1 MKYFALLCF
10 CFLSTLVTA
19 QSESDAYDTAKRLDP
34 LSNTTEQVYRNFN
47 FDQSPDSSILFF
59 SQYDAIKRNNIG
71 IQNLGDI
78 GTPYRNQLFS
88 PNKSTGFISGLNPF
102 GDIYYSSA
110 DAVFYNA
117 KLPYT
122 EFKYAQ
128 GKAGLRG
135 LINFDALHTQN
146 FGKRSGISLKYH
158 SVAYDGFYK
167 NQTTINKN
175 LHFNYYYR
183 SKNERYLALA
193 FVSWNKSNLKLN
205 GGIARDPDTDTLF
218 RRLGANV
225 RLVDVLLNN
234 SKNINRLSEYRLKQS
249 YVLIKGKDSLHTLN
263 IGHDFI
269 YLKQSNYY
277 TNSSQDFGYFDSV
290 YYFNNLVT
298 ADSILYR
305 SYSNSLEIF
314 TPIHLKGL
322 SFKSGVQYDKF
333 SFLSRADAN
342 NYSLLRQH
350 NLSVY
355 AQFNF
360 SFLNRFQSLA
370 SGKLYLSGYNAGDYL
385 LEWNNQ
391 TTLSKPLRL
400 SAKADLSI
408 GQRQAIYNQSHLLG
422 NHYYYNNNFQ
432 PTGYKTLSISLDRGA
447 KRPSIY
453 NAYYYSVP
461 AKQYGLKIQY
471 HLIDRYIYAGKNRT
485 VEQGAEG
492 QNALQA
498 ELYAHINLK
507 KIQVH
512 QELAYQTF
520 SNNLK
525 NTVQLPNLI
534 SKSSVYFQSYAFKKS
549 GFFQIGF
556 DASISSSYKASV
568 FNPATLQWELTDYSV
583 GAYPFVDFFINAEV
597 KTARIFFKM
606 EHINMDLPNK
616 RYYDNYLFVSPFQP
630 ASPRRFR
637 LGFAWKFYY

>member
-10 CFLSTLVTA
+10 CFLSTQITA
-19 QSESDAYDTAKRLDP
+19 QSESDVYDTAKRIDP
-34 LSNTTEQVYRNFN
+34 VSSGTEQVFRNFSFSN
-47 FDQSPDSSILFF
+47 APDSSMLFF
-59 SQYDAIKRNNIG
+59 SQYDAIKLKNIG
-71 IQNLGDI
+71 VQNLGDI
-78 GTPYRNQLFS
+78 GTPYRAQLFS
-88 PNKSTGFISGLNPF
+88 PLKTTGFLSGINPF
-102 GDIYYSSA
+102 NDIYFSSA
-110 DAVFYNA
+110 NSAFYNA

-128 GKAGLRG
+128 GKAGVRG

-146 FGKRSGISLKYH
+146 FGPRSGISLKYH

-175 LHFNYYYR
+175 LHVNYYYR

-193 FVSWNKSNLKLN
+193 FVSWNKSNLKIN

-225 RLVDVLLNN
+225 RFVDVELNN
-234 SKNINRLSEYRLKQS
+234 SKNINRLSEYKFKQS
-249 YVLIKGKDSLHTLN
+249 FTLIKGKDSMHTLN
-263 IGHDFI
+263 LGHDFT

-277 TNSSQDFGYFDSV
+277 TNDAQDFGYFDSV
-290 YYFNNLVT
+290 YYFNKSNT
-298 ADSILYR
+298 ADSILFR
-305 SYSNSLEIF
+305 SYSNSLELF
-314 TPIHLKGL
+314 TPVHQQGL
-322 SFKSGVQYDKF
+322 SFKSGIQYDKF

-350 NLSVY
+350 NLSIY
-355 AQFNF
+355 SQFNF
-360 SFLNRFQSLA
+360 SFLNRFQSAA
-370 SGKLYLSGYNAGDYL
+370 SGKLYLNGYNAGDYL

-400 SAKADLSI
+400 SANADLSI
-408 GQRQAIYNQSHLLG
+408 GQRQAMYNQTHLLG
-422 NHYYYNNNFQ
+422 NHYVYNNNFQ
-432 PTGYKTLSISLDRGA
+432 PTGYKSISISLNRDS
-447 KRPSIY
+447 KRPNVY

-461 AKQYGLKIQY
+461 GKQYGLKIQY
-471 HLIDRYIYAGKNRT
+471 HLIDRYIYAGKSRYI
-485 VEQGAEG
+485 EQGASG
-492 QNALQA
+492 QNCLQA

-507 KIQVH
+507 KIQLH

-525 NTVQLPNLI
+525 NTVQLPAVI
-534 SKSSVYFQSYAFKKS
+534 SKSSVYFQSYGFKKS

-556 DASISSSYKASV
+556 DASVSSSYKASIY
-568 FNPATLQWELTDYSV
+568 NPATLQWELTDYSV
-583 GAYPFVDFFINAEV
+583 GAYPFIDFFIHAEV